1 MVFQSTPD
9 FRFHDSRGFEA
20 GGIEEL
26 NLVKAFVTKRAQ
38 TKSLQDQLHAIW

>member
-26 NLVKAFVTKRAQ
+26 NLVKAFVTEHAQ
-38 TKSLQDQLHAIW
+38 TKNLQDQLHAIW